1 MITKAAR
8 DCSRKDLK
16 LHLKSFKDF
25 VESKKMIIESLRNR
39 SGIALKSAWSSPKD
53 YSNCNCP
60 EVFPEILLIRPRIA
74 PSLN

>member
-8 DCSRKDLK
+8 DCSRNDLK

-39 SGIALKSAWSSPKD
+39 SGIALKST
-53 YSNCNCP
+53 
-60 EVFPEILLIRPRIA
+60 
-74 PSLN
+74 